1 MKRDYVIEYNCG
13 IDEELCFNTADA
25 FLDVGM
31 YCNEY
36 DKRAQAESILF
47 ACDAFYAIP
56 AIVNIAFACELYL
69 KALILRETSKP
80 SRGHNLSAL
89 YDKIPTPIRNI
100 VENQFENKCKNPV
113 SLLETLEIHKNSFD
127 NWRYIHEHK
136 NKDSEAYLDNL
147 ILAAEVLRNELERKK
162 LKH

>member
-25 FLDVGM
+25 FLDVGI

-89 YDKIPTPIRNI
+89 YDKSQL
-100 VENQFENKCKNPV
+100 QFAI
-113 SLLETLEIHKNSFD
+113 LLRT
-127 NWRYIHEHK
+127 
-136 NKDSEAYLDNL
+136 NL
-147 ILAAEVLRNELERKK
+147 RTNVKIQC
-162 LKH
+162 HY